1 MGQGYSGKMRKHFL
15 NILVALAILTS
26 SLIWAGPVG
35 GYAGSFLRIGAS
47 ARSMAMGS
55 SFTGMIDKT
64 FPGYFN
70 PASVSRLG
78 KKQLGFMYHSMPLD
92 RQLTVTSFS
101 TSLPPTAGIGIGW
114 VNAGVKDIQGRN
126 SAGEKTNVMSV
137 SENAFYFTFAQSIK
151 DWLSV
156 GINVKL
162 FYQQL
167 PVNKDQLSGKGTGFD
182 VGVMLTPKNF
192 MPLSIVIQDINAGYQ
207 WNTADLFDGGNTYK
221 DSFPLQARVG
231 TYRSIGDLLVTADMG
246 VLTDNE
252 YAREIS
258 IRSGVEY
265 RLRENYS
272 LRAGF
277 GNGRVGF
284 GAGMN
289 YALLKQND
297 TWVDYTAILELA
309 SGLAHVFTFSI
320 EL

>member
-1 MGQGYSGKMRKHFL
+1 MGEGDCGKMRKHTFKT
-15 NILVALAILTS
+15 LA
-26 SLIWAGPVG
+26 SLLLLFSTFVYSGPVG

-70 PASVSRLG
+70 PAAVSRLSN
-78 KKQLGFMYHSMPLD
+78 KQLGFMYHSMPLD
-92 RQLTVTSFS
+92 RQLSVTSFS
-101 TSLPPTAGIGIGW
+101 TSLPPTAGIGVAW

-151 DWLSV
+151 DWISV
-156 GINVKL
+156 GINVKV

-182 VGVMLTPKNF
+182 VGVMLTPENF
-192 MPLSIVIQDINAGYQ
+192 IPLSIVIQDINAGYQ

-221 DSFPLQARVG
+221 DAFPVQARVG
-231 TYRSIGDLLVTADMG
+231 TYRNIGDLLLTADMG
-246 VLTDNE
+246 ILTDNE

-258 IRSGVEY
+258 IRSGLEY
-265 RLRENYS
+265 KLRDNYY

-284 GAGMN
+284 GGGMN

-297 TWVDYTAILELA
+297 TWIDYTAILELA
-309 SGLAHVFTFSI
+309 AGLAHVFTFSI